1 MYVTQHSSNTVT
13 CSDYFSPNI
22 YWTLCI
28 FFLARWCSSH
38 TTPKDTWNFPC
49 SLHWTSHLWLGW
61 QPPPRM
67 SSGPMETSVQLH
79 LGAKLI
85 FSTFSNKA
93 CGMIS
98 IQHKTCVRSH
108 VLAGPPV
115 GTELGEERNHF
126 SYIYHFNWLLL
137 SFVPLWCPLTTNVQ
151 VAVVTPRKKNS
162 CAKWD
167 FFLCVGV

>member
-1 MYVTQHSSNTVT
+1 
-13 CSDYFSPNI
+13 
-22 YWTLCI
+22 
-28 FFLARWCSSH
+28 
-38 TTPKDTWNFPC
+38 
-49 SLHWTSHLWLGW
+49 
-61 QPPPRM
+61 
-67 SSGPMETSVQLH
+67 METSVQLH

-151 VAVVTPRKKNS
+151 VAVVTPRKKKIVVLNEI
-162 CAKWD
+162 
-167 FFLCVGV
+167 FFYVWVFKYLHEANFYPLLIRMGRRPCEWCDQLWPSTPEQRLNIHVQLLLWWNNWFEQFEKAMMSNVQRD